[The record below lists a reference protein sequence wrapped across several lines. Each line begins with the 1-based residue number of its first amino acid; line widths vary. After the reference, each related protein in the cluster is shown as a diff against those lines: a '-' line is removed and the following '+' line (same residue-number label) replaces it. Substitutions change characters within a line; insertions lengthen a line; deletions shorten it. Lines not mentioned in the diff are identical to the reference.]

1 LLSRDA
7 VVVSGVVCTV
17 APRGSATNGLQAIR
31 SVIPISAANLR
42 RLVAALRLP
51 DHSGGSHACNT
62 YLVGVPDFVLT
73 LADGTRVRPGVPGDG
88 CHPRKEVLDALAA
101 TTTAP
106 AASTTPISQMA
117 SPQEWESGCEGEAT
131 PAAVWIGGPEPG
143 RDWHLP
149 FSGAASVCRYSLDG
163 PVPTTA
169 AAQKVTGHLTATGA
183 ATAGAV
189 DALLITASTPAT
201 GCGPSGS
208 SQLPPPGDWILVV
221 PTPTPSHVSTGTFI
235 DAFPG
240 AVVELTGCRRVVAV
254 KTGGLVGYLSA
265 ADAAALGALADRAV
279 G

>member
-1 LLSRDA
+1 
-7 VVVSGVVCTV
+7 
-17 APRGSATNGLQAIR
+17 
-31 SVIPISAANLR
+31 
-42 RLVAALRLP
+42 
-51 DHSGGSHACNT
+51 
-62 YLVGVPDFVLT
+62 
-73 LADGTRVRPGVPGDG
+73 
-88 CHPRKEVLDALAA
+88 VLDALAA

-169 AAQKVTGHLTATGA
+169 AAHKVTGHLTATGA